1 MYIACLSRI
10 LRELVVFAL
19 LCCIGRLPFCLYRGI
34 LYGGRGG
41 GGARKLVRK
50 DYLNRRQMWCV
61 YLFGRMKASF
71 RLIVLF
77 LVWAGHSKGQTGLVG
92 LRAYF
97 VCRSCAIVLGPPAF
111 SSLARLSS
119 AMDAMAGGRRKT
131 TDCAGPGGLVLRVLC
146 VFKTLFCQSFTC
158 SL

>member
-1 MYIACLSRI
+1 MVSIEHIFHTI
-10 LRELVVFAL
+10 LFFSV
-19 LCCIGRLPFCLYRGI
+19 
-34 LYGGRGG
+34 GGMVCPMGQTAVTRSFWT
-41 GGARKLVRK
+41 
-50 DYLNRRQMWCV
+50 RQG
-61 YLFGRMKASF
+61 LFWPYCTSF
-71 RLIVLF
+71 RLGGQSVQESNRRLLRIEHSFLTILVLF